1 MTSAPV
7 RLNEPV
13 NLSHGTLEI
22 ADFPETM
29 RFYRDFLGIG
39 CHRHHTAAMS
49 IFHKGEWLVACV
61 KAGKA
66 LHRQGPENRW
76 VLGVE
81 RPEDVDRAYVAAV
94 TYRELFKIRRIM
106 PVETMAATALPF
118 FSKISTAIGGS
129 SATRRA
135 APTAGSTRLSRAAMS
150 PEGRVT
156 PAESRQ

>member
-1 MTSAPV
+1 MTSVPV

-22 ADFPETM
+22 EDFPETM
-29 RFYRDFLGIG
+29 RFHRDFLGIG

-76 VLGVE
+76 VLGFE
-81 RPEDVDRAYVAAV
+81 QPEDVDRAHAAAV
-94 TYRELFKIRRIM
+94 TWRELFKIRQVM
-106 PVETMAATALPF
+106 PVETNGTERRSFLLEDLNSNWWEFRYDA
-118 FSKISTAIGGS
+118 GGPNGWIDD
-129 SATRRA
+129 AFARGDVA
-135 APTAGSTRLSRAAMS
+135 
-150 PEGRVT
+150 
-156 PAESRQ
+156 

>member
-1 MTSAPV
+1 MTPP

-49 IFHKGEWLVACV
+49 IFHNGEWLVACV

-76 VLGVE
+76 VLGVG
-81 RPEDVDRAYVAAV
+81 RPEDVDRAHAAAV
-94 TYRELFKIRRIM
+94 TYHELFKIRRIM
-106 PVETMAATALPF
+106 PVETNGTERRSFLLEDLDSNWWEFRYDA
-118 FSKISTAIGGS
+118 GGPNGWIDE
-129 SATRRA
+129 AFARGDVA
-135 APTAGSTRLSRAAMS
+135 
-150 PEGRVT
+150 
-156 PAESRQ
+156 

>member
-1 MTSAPV
+1 MTSAPT

-13 NLSHGTLEI
+13 SLSHGTLEI
-22 ADFPETM
+22 EDFPETM

-76 VLGVE
+76 VLKVA
-81 RPEDVDRAYVAAV
+81 RPEDVERARAAAV
-94 TYRELFKIRRIM
+94 AYRELFKIRQ
-106 PVETMAATALPF
+106 
-118 FSKISTAIGGS
+118 
-129 SATRRA
+129 
-135 APTAGSTRLSRAAMS
+135 
-150 PEGRVT
+150 VT
-156 PAESRQ
+156 PIETSDSGRRSFLLEDLDSNWWEFRYDADGPNGWVDEAFARGDVA